1 MKFKYLFENDLITIQ
16 EVPLHIQ
23 ELGDVFA
30 QVSEILGNKTVYIVD
45 HNGWKAFTLVNN
57 IVKEYNPLIHIEDPK
72 ELLITVSKDFQ
83 KPLVKYIV
91 SQE

>member
-1 MKFKYLFENDLITIQ
+1 MKFKYLFENDLITLQ

-30 QVSEILGNKTVYIVD
+30 QVSDILGNKTVYIVNHD
-45 HNGWKAFTLVNN
+45 GWNAFTLVNN
-57 IVKEYNPLIHIEDPK
+57 VVKEYNPLIHEDDPK

-91 SQE
+91 S